1 MMNHNQGRRGRVFF
15 FGLFALFA
23 ILVLYILSPY
33 LGVIA
38 IALVTVTLLKPL
50 FDWFMKHRWINGR
63 SRIATTV
70 TLITFFLMIVVPAY
84 IIGSL
89 LIDQANEFLD
99 EIHSEEVEYS
109 VENLTATINDFISQI
124 PLFEDAV
131 VTVEKVTDT
140 LITIAVAGVNWLVSQ
155 LSGLGASLA
164 NLFIGGIIFLVVVA
178 SLLPTLDGLS
188 ERVKQISPLDVD
200 ITQTY
205 LSKSREMTIS
215 VVKGV
220 FLLVILQGIIMGFF
234 YWLADI
240 PFAIFWTLLSMAFGI
255 LPVVGISF
263 IVWFLAIIAIMTGNT
278 NSAIIILFGFYV
290 VVNPLDLLLRPRLI
304 SKEAY
309 LNFALMLLALFGG
322 LAVGGLLGM
331 IYGPVF
337 MILFVTTIEIYA
349 KYYSN
354 KSELADLQALD
365 NSGPEALLEPVLA
378 EDEESE

>member
-1 MMNHNQGRRGRVFF
+1 MNNNQGRRGTVFF
-15 FGLFALFA
+15 FGLFALLA

-50 FDWFMKHRWINGR
+50 FDWFMRHRWINGR
-63 SRIATTV
+63 SRIATTI
-70 TLITFFLMIVVPAY
+70 TLITFFLMIVVPIY
-84 IIGSL
+84 IIGSI
-89 LIDQANEFLD
+89 LIDQAKEFLD
-99 EIHSEEVEYS
+99 QIQSEGVENS
-109 VENLTATINDFISQI
+109 LENLTATINDFISQI
-124 PLFEDAV
+124 PVFQDVE
-131 VTVEKVTDT
+131 VTVEKVTET
-140 LITIAVAGVNWLVSQ
+140 LVSLAVSGVSWLLSQ
-155 LSGLGASLA
+155 VSGLGASLA

-178 SLLPTLDGLS
+178 SLLPTLDGLA
-188 ERVKQISPLDVD
+188 ERVRQISPLDVD
-200 ITQTY
+200 ITQIY

-220 FLLVILQGIIMGFF
+220 FLLVILQGLIMGFF

-240 PFAIFWTLLSMAFGI
+240 PFTMFWTLLSMAFGI

-263 IVWFLAIIAIMTGNT
+263 VVWFLAIIAIITGNT
-278 NSAIIILFGFYV
+278 TSAIIILFCFYV

-322 LAVGGLLGM
+322 LAVGGLMGM

-337 MILFVTTIEIYA
+337 MILFITTIDIYA
-349 KYYSN
+349 KYFSN
-354 KSELADLQALD
+354 NPELADSQALESSD
-365 NSGPEALLEPVLA
+365 PEALPEPDLA
-378 EDEESE
+378 RDEESE

>member
-1 MMNHNQGRRGRVFF
+1 MNNNQGRKDTVFF
-15 FGLFALFA
+15 FGLFALLA

-50 FDWFMKHRWINGR
+50 FDWFMRHRWINGR

-70 TLITFFLMIVVPAY
+70 TLITFFLIIVVPIY

-99 EIHSEEVEYS
+99 QMHSEEVEYS
-109 VENLTATINDFISQI
+109 LENLTATINDFISQI
-124 PLFEDAV
+124 PVFQDV
-131 VTVEKVTDT
+131 VITVEGVTET
-140 LITIAVAGVNWLVSQ
+140 LVSMAVSVTSWLVSQ
-155 LSGLGASLA
+155 VSGLGASLA

-278 NSAIIILFGFYV
+278 TSAVIILFGFYV

-322 LAVGGLLGM
+322 LAVGGLMGM

-337 MILFVTTIEIYA
+337 MILFITTIDIYA

-354 KSELADLQALD
+354 KRESADSPALESSD
-365 NSGPEALLEPVLA
+365 PEALPEPDLA
-378 EDEESE
+378 RDEESE